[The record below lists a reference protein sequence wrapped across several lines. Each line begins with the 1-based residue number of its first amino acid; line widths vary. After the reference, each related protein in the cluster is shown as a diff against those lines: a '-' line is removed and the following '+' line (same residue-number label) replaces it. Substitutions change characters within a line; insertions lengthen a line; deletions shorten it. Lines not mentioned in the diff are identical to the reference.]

1 MHPTP
6 HHDLLRHTAM
16 ACVPTDP
23 PGPTPGSAPMTGVTP
38 RQPPSGAFS
47 AADLSDRFAWERRDC
62 AVVSLSAACAIPYDK
77 AHALLKQHG
86 REDLK
91 ATYGKT
97 ISEALG
103 LRYQSMSRGVR
114 RPTAARFIRENPQG
128 RFIVFVTGHFFALV
142 DGVHV
147 DAHASLYRPRARLW
161 GYWQIPS
168 VPAP

>member
-1 MHPTP
+1 
-6 HHDLLRHTAM
+6 
-16 ACVPTDP
+16 
-23 PGPTPGSAPMTGVTP
+23 
-38 RQPPSGAFS
+38 
-47 AADLSDRFAWERRDC
+47 
-62 AVVSLSAACAIPYDK
+62 
-77 AHALLKQHG
+77 
-86 REDLK
+86 
-91 ATYGKT
+91 
-97 ISEALG
+97 
-103 LRYQSMSRGVR
+103 MSRGVC